1 MRYIILILLLKI
13 PAFILPAQNLQSF
26 SSTHHF
32 YGQGKIDNSNIS
44 LELDFICRYAY
55 KKGCMTQRYYQISGN
70 CYYERFGI
78 PIQLIGKLE
87 APENNYFSA
96 NEIFEITLYELS
108 SNYKKRALWKGK
120 VSSESFQG
128 DWIDE
133 ISSECLPFHIDW
145 QASNLGNLKVQ
156 WNYQEYLLPTLNNI
170 AYQGEYELIHQIE
183 NPHQLFLILLVT
195 IPSCGVY
202 DCRGSS
208 CGGADCYLYW
218 YAIEKQKI
226 EWQCETVYR
235 ETPFLNLTDTQLT
248 ADSCVYRS
256 KDPEGNCFQVKI
268 DYQHPEKGIIK
279 TFCN

>member
-96 NEIFEITLYELS
+96 NEIFEIT
-108 SNYKKRALWKGK
+108 
-120 VSSESFQG
+120 
-128 DWIDE
+128 
-133 ISSECLPFHIDW
+133 
-145 QASNLGNLKVQ
+145 
-156 WNYQEYLLPTLNNI
+156 
-170 AYQGEYELIHQIE
+170 
-183 NPHQLFLILLVT
+183 
-195 IPSCGVY
+195 
-202 DCRGSS
+202 
-208 CGGADCYLYW
+208 
-218 YAIEKQKI
+218 
-226 EWQCETVYR
+226 
-235 ETPFLNLTDTQLT
+235 
-248 ADSCVYRS
+248 
-256 KDPEGNCFQVKI
+256 
-268 DYQHPEKGIIK
+268 
-279 TFCN
+279 